1 MTAERAA
8 WIAMSA
14 VPGLGPARFRRLLEV
29 FGSPLLALDAGPEAL
44 CQQLDLPESASEQL
58 EQVAA
63 SLEQAQEGLLSLS
76 EQGIMVYTWQ
86 DADYP
91 SRLLSTSSP
100 PPVLWWRSDRWS
112 TEPETAVAVV
122 GSREVFD
129 RGLAEAC
136 SISQSL
142 ADKGITVVSGLAAG
156 IDAAAHEAALDCG
169 GPTFGVL
176 GCGLVTA
183 LARGGDGL
191 AGRVAEKGGLCSQ
204 FAPAAPLSPKL
215 LFARDKTIA
224 GLSDAVIVVE
234 ARAEGGAVHT
244 AKCALDENRPVL
256 AVDWPEDE
264 LGGSRQ
270 LLALG
275 AKPLAPGEDV
285 VRIVTD
291 LLSD

>member
-44 CQQLDLPESASEQL
+44 CEQLDLPESSGEQL
-58 EQVAA
+58 GKVAA
-63 SLEQAQEGLLSLS
+63 SLEQAQEELLSLS

-86 DADYP
+86 DDDYP
-91 SRLLSTSSP
+91 ARLLTTSSP
-100 PPVLWWRSDRWS
+100 PPVLWWRSDRQS
-112 TEPETAVAVV
+112 TNPEMSVAIV
-122 GSREVFD
+122 GSREVSD
-129 RGLAEAC
+129 RGLVKAR
-136 SISQSL
+136 SIAQSL
-142 ADKGITVVSGLAAG
+142 AEKGITVVSGLAAG
-156 IDAAAHEAALDCG
+156 IDAAAHEATLDCG
-169 GPTFGVL
+169 GPTLGVL

-183 LARGGDGL
+183 LTRGGDGL
-191 AGRVAEKGGLCSQ
+191 AGRVAEGGGLCSQ

-215 LFARDKTIA
+215 LFARDRTIA
-224 GLSDAVIVVE
+224 GLSDVIIVVE

-256 AVDWPEDE
+256 ALDWPEDE
-264 LGGSRQ
+264 LGGCRQ

-275 AKPLAPGEDV
+275 AKRLAPGEDV

-291 LLSD
+291 LVRA

>member
-44 CQQLDLPESASEQL
+44 CEQLDLPESAGEQL
-58 EQVAA
+58 GKVAA
-63 SLEQAQEGLLSLS
+63 SLEQAQEELLSLS

-86 DADYP
+86 DDDYP
-91 SRLLSTSSP
+91 ARLLTTSSP
-100 PPVLWWRSDRWS
+100 PPVLWWRSDQS
-112 TEPETAVAVV
+112 TNPEMTVAII
-122 GSREVFD
+122 GSREVSD
-129 RGLAEAC
+129 RGLAEAR
-136 SISQSL
+136 SIAHSL
-142 ADKGITVVSGLAAG
+142 AEKEITIVSGLAAG
-156 IDAAAHEAALDCG
+156 IDAAAHEAALACG
-169 GPTFGVL
+169 GPTLGVL

-183 LARGGDGL
+183 LTRGGDGL
-191 AGRVAEKGGLCSQ
+191 AGRVAEKGSLCSQ

-215 LFARDKTIA
+215 LFARDRTIA
-224 GLSDAVIVVE
+224 GLSDVIIVVE

-244 AKCALDENRPVL
+244 AKCALEENRPVL
-256 AVDWPEDE
+256 AVAWPEDE
-264 LGGSRQ
+264 LGGGRQ

-275 AKPLAPGEDV
+275 AKPLSPGEDV

-291 LLSD
+291 LVRA